1 MIFGWNRCCLSEV
14 LPSKYSSDK
23 YSFSNIISIFT
34 SYHIVPK
41 EYHCAKV
48 IFLLKVRK
56 FCGHFHTYPLIADM
70 FIEIKKWQR
79 Q

>member
-56 FCGHFHTYPLIADM
+56 FCGHFRTFRSMKH
-70 FIEIKKWQR
+70 F
-79 Q
+79 